1 MSLRGINRHG
11 EKEGREGKK
20 REEEGWK
27 RRRKWR
33 REEEGEEEGKG
44 EGKGEGRGGGKRE
57 GGCGTRDSRDG
68 DEVIMQE
75 EISPTRSGLTGPC
88 AALVGW
94 TCQGRGNPGY
104 FTLKWFL

>member
-1 MSLRGINRHG
+1 ME
-11 EKEGREGKK
+11 EKEEVEEGGGGGGRGQGGGG
-20 REEEGWK
+20 RARAEEEG
-27 RRRKWR
+27 RG
-33 REEEGEEEGKG
+33 REAVG
-44 EGKGEGRGGGKRE
+44 
-57 GGCGTRDSRDG
+57 RDSRDG